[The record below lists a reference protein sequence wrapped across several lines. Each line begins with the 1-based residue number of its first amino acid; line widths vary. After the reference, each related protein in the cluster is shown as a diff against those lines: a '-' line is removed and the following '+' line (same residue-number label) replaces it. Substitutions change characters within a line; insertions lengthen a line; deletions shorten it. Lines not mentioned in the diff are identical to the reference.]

1 MRSFALFLVFSTL
14 IGFTKSFIRNYA
26 PISNRLNS
34 FSEMKQH
41 IRLLKADM
49 SHSGPF
55 KSHIAR
61 NPMFMRGSE
70 MGTEIDPSE
79 DIEYTKG
86 MPDKAQFGGY
96 YRSVVPFG
104 SEMTKTQVK

>member
-1 MRSFALFLVFSTL
+1 
-14 IGFTKSFIRNYA
+14 
-26 PISNRLNS
+26 
-34 FSEMKQH
+34 
-41 IRLLKADM
+41 
-49 SHSGPF
+49 
-55 KSHIAR
+55 
-61 NPMFMRGSE
+61 MFMRSPA

-104 SEMTKTQVK
+104 SEMTKTQVKQGLVQLAATFEYFVI

>member
-1 MRSFALFLVFSTL
+1 
-14 IGFTKSFIRNYA
+14 
-26 PISNRLNS
+26 
-34 FSEMKQH
+34 
-41 IRLLKADM
+41 
-49 SHSGPF
+49 
-55 KSHIAR
+55 
-61 NPMFMRGSE
+61 MFMRSPA